1 MKPRI
6 LQYVRVVPHL
16 EQALAQRYD
25 VKLLP
30 EEANPHAWLQA
41 HGHEFV
47 GLVTSAKF
55 GVPNKVLE
63 QLPALKVISSF
74 GVGFETFD
82 LDYARL
88 RGLQIGYTPDVL
100 NECVA
105 DTAFGLL
112 IDVARQFSAADRFVR
127 TGRWTRETYPM
138 TTKVSRKRLGIVGL
152 GRIGRVIA
160 RRASGFDMEIRY
172 HNRTPL
178 TDVPFVYEP
187 QLLDLARWCDFLMV
201 ISAGGPATRH
211 LISAEVM
218 QALGPQGY
226 LINVSRGSVVDEA
239 ALVQALEQGVIAGA
253 ALDVYAD
260 EPNVPPALMPLDNVV
275 LLPHMASATHETRKA
290 MADCVLTNLEGFF
303 RTGQVPVAVPL

>member
-1 MKPRI
+1 
-6 LQYVRVVPHL
+6 
-16 EQALAQRYD
+16 
-25 VKLLP
+25 
-30 EEANPHAWLQA
+30 
-41 HGHEFV
+41 
-47 GLVTSAKF
+47 
-55 GVPNKVLE
+55 
-63 QLPALKVISSF
+63 
-74 GVGFETFD
+74 
-82 LDYARL
+82 
-88 RGLQIGYTPDVL
+88 
-100 NECVA
+100 
-105 DTAFGLL
+105 
-112 IDVARQFSAADRFVR
+112 
-127 TGRWTRETYPM
+127 
-138 TTKVSRKRLGIVGL
+138 
-152 GRIGRVIA
+152 
-160 RRASGFDMEIRY
+160 
-172 HNRTPL
+172 
-178 TDVPFVYEP
+178 
-187 QLLDLARWCDFLMV
+187 MV

>member
-1 MKPRI
+1 
-6 LQYVRVVPHL
+6 
-16 EQALAQRYD
+16 
-25 VKLLP
+25 
-30 EEANPHAWLQA
+30 
-41 HGHEFV
+41 
-47 GLVTSAKF
+47 VTSAKF

-127 TGRWTRETYPM
+127 AGRWTRETYPM

-178 TDVPFVYEP
+178 TDVPLVYEP